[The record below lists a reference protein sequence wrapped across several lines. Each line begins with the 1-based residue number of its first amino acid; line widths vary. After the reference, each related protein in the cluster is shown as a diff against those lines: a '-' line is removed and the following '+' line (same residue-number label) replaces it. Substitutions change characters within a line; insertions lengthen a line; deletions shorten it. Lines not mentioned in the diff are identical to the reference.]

1 MISLNQQEIKVGDSV
16 KILEVPITGQHRFVD
31 GVVES
36 LTSKQVVVRAN
47 MRDRWG
53 GRDDRIVRRY
63 PEQVIVVNW

>member
-36 LTSKQVVVRAN
+36 FTSKQVVVRAN

-53 GRDDRIVRRY
+53 DRDGRIVRRY